1 MSAARKTLDDF
12 NLGSTAGA
20 IVAYNAMLDA
30 DLHLAQAS
38 AEMLT
43 TRSLTDKLTFGGVPF
58 LRTLRPHFVTGAQ
71 YRYIQ
76 ESCNTLAAAMTRLR
90 KAVLANEAL
99 MAQLDLTPEEH
110 RLAVVDP
117 GFEEPSPSIR
127 MDSFWSE
134 HAWHFVECNGESPAA
149 IAYDDVGSD
158 LFRDLPCI
166 KEFQKQYNVQPIYSL
181 DRFMQE
187 IERQYAQFRAN
198 RGPNEFPLK
207 PRIAIVDWTGV
218 PTRTEHELFQSYFER
233 RGLQAVLARPEDC
246 HYEDGRLRAGDFTID
261 LLYKRVLT
269 SELLE
274 KPEIAAPITQAYV
287 DGKVMV
293 MNAFQ
298 AKILH
303 KKMSFALLHD
313 DTNWHLFTPEQIAVI
328 ERHIPWTR
336 KVVAGPTNYEGKP
349 LDLLPF
355 IRDNRDRLVLK
366 PNDEYGGKG
375 VYIGWTMT
383 QGEWEAALEEAQAAS
398 FVVQEKVILEKEPFP
413 YLTDNGGLEVVE
425 LATDSDPYIYNGDT
439 HGILTRL
446 SAQALLNVTAGTGSV
461 TCTMIIEPK

>member
-12 NLGSTAGA
+12 NLGSTAEA
-20 IVAYNAMLDA
+20 IRAYNAMLDA
-30 DLHLAQAS
+30 DLSLAQAS
-38 AEMLT
+38 TEMLSA
-43 TRSLTDKLTFGGVPF
+43 RSLTDKLTFGGVPF
-58 LRTLRPHFVTGAQ
+58 LRTLRPHFVTAAQ

-90 KAVLANEAL
+90 QAALADPAL
-99 MAQLDLTPEEH
+99 MAQLDLTPEEL

-117 GFEEPSPSIR
+117 GFVEPSPSIR

-158 LFRDLPCI
+158 LFCDLPCI
-166 KEFQKQYNVQPIYSL
+166 KEFQKSYNVQPIYSL

-187 IERQYAQFRAN
+187 IEGQYAQFRAN
-198 RGPNEFPLK
+198 RGPDEFPAQ
-207 PRIAIVDWTGV
+207 PRIAIVDWAGV
-218 PTRTEHELFQSYFER
+218 PTRTEHELFQEFFER
-233 RGLQAVLARPEDC
+233 RGFQAVLAQPQDC
-246 HYEDGRLRAGDFTID
+246 HYEAGRLRAGDFTID

-313 DTNWHLFTPEQIAVI
+313 DANWHLFTPEQIAVI

-336 KVVAGPTNYEGKP
+336 KVVAGRTNYEGKP

-383 QGEWEAALEEAQAAS
+383 QGEWEAALEEAQVAS

-425 LATDSDPYIYNGDT
+425 LATDTDPYIYNGDT

-461 TCTMIIEPK
+461 TATMIVEPK